1 MMLLAALVGVLIL
14 VLCSLSTA
22 YNLPYKLSEKSLWWG
37 SRLREVLSTP
47 ALRQMCPYNENSAK
61 KVQQDFVTNGIRRDD
76 EELDLGPGLAAI
88 ERDEL
93 GKQGKLRSF
102 PRSRKVKQESIQ
114 KLGVEPPP
122 LVKSLELD
130 GLQLKIHARGRLS
143 GWELVRVIRVSTTI
157 TVELR
162 QRRFRSFCSV

>member
-1 MMLLAALVGVLIL
+1 MF
-14 VLCSLSTA
+14 
-22 YNLPYKLSEKSLWWG
+22 
-37 SRLREVLSTP
+37 
-47 ALRQMCPYNENSAK
+47 PYNENSAK
-61 KVQQDFVTNGIRRDD
+61 KVQQDFVANGIRRDD

-130 GLQLKIHARGRLS
+130 GAS
-143 GWELVRVIRVSTTI
+143 
-157 TVELR
+157 VEDTC
-162 QRRFRSFCSV
+162 QRPTLWMGTSSSDTSFHHDHC